1 MRKILQDIENI
12 GEFDVVVAGAGIA
25 GVCSAIAS
33 SREVARTVLIDRY
46 GFLGGMS
53 TAGLVSPFMK
63 YWITDEFDGR
73 IKPLVGGIFSEIVER
88 MEQIGGMIDNGFNA
102 WAFRK
107 AVNEMICES
116 GVKTIR
122 YISIYGVEFENVY
135 SSNRASRKNKITSLI
150 LNRNSKFYRVSG
162 KVFIDTTGDADIV
175 YLARAGWVKGD
186 EKTGLTQAMTLFF
199 RLGGIDVEKVVEF
212 VRQNPE
218 QFYPWS
224 TSEYILGRIASIAGY
239 FDLVKEGKESGLLPE
254 EIDYIFFTTLPDE
267 GEASFNT
274 TNILGL
280 DATSSFDLTKAEIT
294 GRMQMWM
301 IYKFL
306 KQRIPGFENSYLIE
320 SGIQVGVRETRRAI
334 GEYVVTG
341 DDILK
346 ARKFEDAIA
355 RACYGIDIHGQKGE
369 ISRFEHLLKGQY
381 YEIPLRALIVK
392 KAFNLLVAGRCI
404 SATREGHSA
413 LRIQATS
420 AATGEAAG
428 VVAGL
433 AVAYN
438 GNVRKVSYS
447 VIKEKLKSVGNI

>member
-1 MRKILQDIENI
+1 MSKFLRNIKDI

-25 GVCSAIAS
+25 GVCASIAS
-33 SREVARTVLIDRY
+33 SREGAKTVLIDKY
-46 GFLGGMS
+46 GFFGGMS

-63 YWITDEFDGR
+63 YWIIDEFDGR
-73 IKPLVGGIFSEIVER
+73 VKPLVGGVFEEITRR
-88 MEQIGGMIDNGFNA
+88 MEQIGGMIDNGFSA

-107 AVNEMICES
+107 VVNELLCES
-116 GVKTIR
+116 GVKTLR
-122 YISIYGVEFENVY
+122 HTMVFGVEFDRVDK
-135 SSNRASRKNKITSLI
+135 RKRITSLI
-150 LNRNSKFYRVSG
+150 LNRDSDFYRVHG

-175 YLARAGWVKGD
+175 YLANAGWMKGD

-199 RLGGIDVEKVVEF
+199 RVGGIDVKKAVEF

-218 QFYPWS
+218 QFYSWS
-224 TSEYILGRIASIAGY
+224 TSEYIPGRIVSIAGY
-239 FDLVKEGKESGLLPE
+239 FDLVKEGKEKGILPE
-254 EIDYIFFTTLPDE
+254 EIQYIFFTTLPEE

-294 GRMQMWM
+294 GRLQMWM
-301 IYKFL
+301 VYNFL

-334 GEYVVTG
+334 GEYIVTG
-341 DDILK
+341 EDVLSG
-346 ARKFEDAIA
+346 RKFEDAIA
-355 RACYGIDIHGQKGE
+355 RACYGIDIHGQRGE
-369 ISRFEHLLKGQY
+369 SSRLEHLSEGQY

-392 KAFNLLVAGRCI
+392 KAHNLLVAGRCI
-404 SATREGHSA
+404 SSTREGHSA

-433 AVAYN
+433 SIAYD
-438 GNVRKVSYS
+438 GNVRSVPYQ
-447 VIKEKLKSVGNI
+447 VIKEKLKARGNI

>member
-1 MRKILQDIENI
+1 MKISHIIENLD
-12 GEFDVVVAGAGIA
+12 EFDVVVAGAGIA

-33 SREVARTVLIDRY
+33 AREGAKTALIDRY
-46 GFLGGMS
+46 GFFGGMS

-63 YWITDEFDGR
+63 YWITDQFDGR
-73 IKPLVGGIFSEIVER
+73 VKPLVGGIFEEITRR
-88 MEQIGGMIDNGFNA
+88 MEEIGGMIDNGFNA

-107 AVNEMICES
+107 VVNEMIYEA

-122 YISIYGVEFENVY
+122 HATIFGVEFENVAKK
-135 SSNRASRKNKITSLI
+135 RKITSLI
-150 LNRNSKFYRVSG
+150 LNFDSKFYRIRG

-175 YLARAGWVKGD
+175 YLAKAGWMKGD
-186 EKTGLTQAMTLFF
+186 ERTGLTQAMTLFF
-199 RLGGIDVEKVVEF
+199 RVGGIDVRKAVEF

-224 TSEYILGRIASIAGY
+224 TSEYVPGRIVSIAGY
-239 FDLVKEGKESGLLPE
+239 FDLVKEGKKIGLLPE
-254 EIDYIFFTTLPDE
+254 EIEYIFFTTLPEE

-294 GRMQMWM
+294 GRLQVWR
-301 IYKFL
+301 IFNFL
-306 KQRIPGFENSYLIE
+306 KQRVPGFENSYLIE
-320 SGIQVGVRETRRAI
+320 TGIQVGVRETRRAI
-334 GEYVVTG
+334 GEYIVTG
-341 DDILK
+341 EDVLSG
-346 ARKFEDAIA
+346 RKFEDAIA

-369 ISRFEHLLKGQY
+369 RSRLEHLSEGQY

-392 KAFNLLVAGRCI
+392 KAHNLLVAGRCI
-404 SATREGHSA
+404 SSTREGHSA

-433 AVAYN
+433 SLRYD
-438 GNVRKVSYS
+438 GNVREVPYQI
-447 VIKEKLKSVGNI
+447 IKEKLKSRGNI